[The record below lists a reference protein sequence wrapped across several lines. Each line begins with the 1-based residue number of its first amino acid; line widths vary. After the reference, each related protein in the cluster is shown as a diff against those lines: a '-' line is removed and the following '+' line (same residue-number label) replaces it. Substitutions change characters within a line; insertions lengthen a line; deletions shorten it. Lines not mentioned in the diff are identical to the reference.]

1 MADDGRATIILIT
14 GLVCLFGGAV
24 LVAVNQ
30 YRTRRSM
37 YRVKRMLEAAM
48 DGTFQESVFD
58 ESLYSALESQLAA
71 YLSASEISARRTAQE
86 KEQIKTLV
94 ADISHQT
101 KTPIAN
107 MLLYAQLL
115 GENKSLDEEA
125 KNIVLQIEEQ
135 TNKLNFLIQSL
146 IKTSRLESGTVSV
159 APESSRV
166 DELIAKLDFAEAAR
180 QKGVSFSVGEV
191 PPLTAFFDRKW
202 TLEALANIVDNAL
215 KYTPAGGSVKVEVM
229 EYEMFVRIDI
239 KDTGIGMT
247 EDETA
252 KIFSRFYRS
261 PVVSGEEG
269 VGIGLY
275 LVREILSREGG
286 YVKVASRLGEGSVFS
301 VFLVKQDGLSDWAAG
316 KDAY

>member
-1 MADDGRATIILIT
+1 MNMFEGEYLPW
-14 GLVCLFGGAV
+14 LVGVV
-24 LVAVNQ
+24 LLVVFLVFYCKVQ
-30 YRTRRSM
+30 
-37 YRVKRMLEAAM
+37 RVWARIDRMIDAAK
-48 DGTFQESVFD
+48 DGTFEETEFD
-58 ESLYSALESQLAA
+58 EGKLSRLKSKMYQYLLAGHLSRQQLE
-71 YLSASEISARRTAQE
+71 EERE
-86 KEQIKTLV
+86 KMKMLV
-94 ADISHQT
+94 SDISHQT

-107 MLLYAQLL
+107 MLLYTQLL

-159 APESSRV
+159 VPESSRV

-316 KDAY
+316 KDVY

>member
-1 MADDGRATIILIT
+1 
-14 GLVCLFGGAV
+14 
-24 LVAVNQ
+24 
-30 YRTRRSM
+30 
-37 YRVKRMLEAAM
+37 
-48 DGTFQESVFD
+48 
-58 ESLYSALESQLAA
+58 
-71 YLSASEISARRTAQE
+71 
-86 KEQIKTLV
+86 
-94 ADISHQT
+94 
-101 KTPIAN
+101 
-107 MLLYAQLL
+107 MLLYTQLL

>member
-101 KTPIAN
+101 KTP
-107 MLLYAQLL
+107 
-115 GENKSLDEEA
+115 
-125 KNIVLQIEEQ
+125 
-135 TNKLNFLIQSL
+135 
-146 IKTSRLESGTVSV
+146 
-159 APESSRV
+159 
-166 DELIAKLDFAEAAR
+166 
-180 QKGVSFSVGEV
+180 
-191 PPLTAFFDRKW
+191 
-202 TLEALANIVDNAL
+202 LANIL
-215 KYTPAGGSVKVEVM
+215 LYTELLQEQLQSDENRESLGSRVC
-229 EYEMFVRIDI
+229 
-239 KDTGIGMT
+239 
-247 EDETA
+247 
-252 KIFSRFYRS
+252 
-261 PVVSGEEG
+261 
-269 VGIGLY
+269 
-275 LVREILSREGG
+275 LST
-286 YVKVASRLGEGSVFS
+286 
-301 VFLVKQDGLSDWAAG
+301 
-316 KDAY
+316 

>member
-1 MADDGRATIILIT
+1 MFEGEYLPW
-14 GLVCLFGGAV
+14 LVGVV
-24 LVAVNQ
+24 LLVVFLVFYCKVQ
-30 YRTRRSM
+30 RVWTRID
-37 YRVKRMLEAAM
+37 RMIDAAK
-48 DGTFQESVFD
+48 DGTFEETEFD
-58 ESLYSALESQLAA
+58 EGKLSRLESKMYQYLLAGHLSRQQL
-71 YLSASEISARRTAQE
+71 EEERE
-86 KEQIKTLV
+86 KMKMLV
-94 ADISHQT
+94 SDISHQT

-107 MLLYAQLL
+107 MLLYTQLL

-159 APESSRV
+159 VPESSRV

-180 QKGVSFSVGEV
+180 QRGVSFFVGEV

>member
-1 MADDGRATIILIT
+1 MNMFEGEYLPW
-14 GLVCLFGGAV
+14 LVGVV
-24 LVAVNQ
+24 LLVVFLVFYCKVQ
-30 YRTRRSM
+30 RVWTRID
-37 YRVKRMLEAAM
+37 RMIDAAK
-48 DGTFQESVFD
+48 DGTFEETEFD
-58 ESLYSALESQLAA
+58 EGKLSRLESKMYQYLLAGHLSRQQL
-71 YLSASEISARRTAQE
+71 EEERE
-86 KEQIKTLV
+86 KMKMLV
-94 ADISHQT
+94 SDISHQT

-159 APESSRV
+159 VPESSRV

-191 PPLTAFFDRKW
+191 PRLTAFFDKKW

>member
-1 MADDGRATIILIT
+1 MNMFEGEYLPW
-14 GLVCLFGGAV
+14 LVGVVLLAV
-24 LVAVNQ
+24 FLVFYCKVQ
-30 YRTRRSM
+30 
-37 YRVKRMLEAAM
+37 RVWMRVDRMIDAAK
-48 DGTFQESVFD
+48 DGTFEETEFD
-58 ESLYSALESQLAA
+58 EGKLSRLESKMYQYLLAGHLSRQQL
-71 YLSASEISARRTAQE
+71 EEERE
-86 KEQIKTLV
+86 KMKMLV
-94 ADISHQT
+94 SDISHQT

-115 GENKSLDEEA
+115 EENKGLDEDA

-159 APESSRV
+159 MPESCWV

-239 KDTGIGMT
+239 RDTGIGMT

-316 KDAY
+316 KDVY

>member
-1 MADDGRATIILIT
+1 MNMFEGEYLPW
-14 GLVCLFGGAV
+14 LVGVV
-24 LVAVNQ
+24 LLVVFLVFYCKVQ
-30 YRTRRSM
+30 RVWTRID
-37 YRVKRMLEAAM
+37 RMIDAAK
-48 DGTFQESVFD
+48 DGTFEETEFD
-58 ESLYSALESQLAA
+58 EGKLSRLESKMYQYLLAGHLSRQQL
-71 YLSASEISARRTAQE
+71 EEERE
-86 KEQIKTLV
+86 KMKMLV
-94 ADISHQT
+94 SDISHQT

-115 GENKSLDEEA
+115 EENKGLDEDA

-159 APESSRV
+159 MPESCWV

-191 PPLTAFFDRKW
+191 PRLTAFFDKKW

-239 KDTGIGMT
+239 RDTGIGMT

-301 VFLVKQDGLSDWAAG
+301 VFLVKQDGFSDWAAG

>member
-1 MADDGRATIILIT
+1 MNMFEGEYLPW
-14 GLVCLFGGAV
+14 LVGVV
-24 LVAVNQ
+24 LLVVFLVFYCKVQ
-30 YRTRRSM
+30 RVWTRID
-37 YRVKRMLEAAM
+37 RMIDAAK
-48 DGTFQESVFD
+48 DGTFEETEFD
-58 ESLYSALESQLAA
+58 EGKLSRLVSKMYQYLLAGHLSRQQLE
-71 YLSASEISARRTAQE
+71 EERE
-86 KEQIKTLV
+86 KMKMLV
-94 ADISHQT
+94 SDISHQT

-115 GENKSLDEEA
+115 RENKSLDGEA

-159 APESSRV
+159 VPESSRV

-229 EYEMFVRIDI
+229 EYEMFIRIDI

>member
-1 MADDGRATIILIT
+1 MNMFEGEYLPWMVGVVLLAVF
-14 GLVCLFGGAV
+14 LVFYCKV
-24 LVAVNQ
+24 Q
-30 YRTRRSM
+30 
-37 YRVKRMLEAAM
+37 RVWMRVDRMIDAAK
-48 DGTFQESVFD
+48 DGTFEETEFD
-58 ESLYSALESQLAA
+58 EGKLSRLESKMYQYLLAGHLSRQQL
-71 YLSASEISARRTAQE
+71 EEERE
-86 KEQIKTLV
+86 KMKMLV
-94 ADISHQT
+94 SDISHQT

-159 APESSRV
+159 VPESSRV

-191 PPLTAFFDRKW
+191 PRLTAFFDKKW

-215 KYTPAGGSVKVEVM
+215 KYTPAGGSVKVKVM

-239 KDTGIGMT
+239 RDTGIGMT

-301 VFLVKQDGLSDWAAG
+301 VFLVKQDGFSDWAAG

>member
-1 MADDGRATIILIT
+1 MELCIFLMAA
-14 GLVCLFGGAV
+14 LVLLAAA
-24 LVAVNQ
+24 LVFLYMKSN
-30 YRTRRSM
+30 
-37 YRVKRMLEAAM
+37 RMWNSVERMVEAAR
-48 DGTFQESVFD
+48 DGIFVETAFD
-58 ESLYSALESQLAA
+58 EGRLSRLESKMYQ
-71 YLSASEISARRTAQE
+71 YLVSGQTSRRQTERERE
-86 KEQIKTLV
+86 KIKALV
-94 ADISHQT
+94 SDISHQT

-107 MLLYAQLL
+107 MLLYTQLL
-115 GENKSLDEEA
+115 EENGSLDGNA
-125 KNIVLQIEEQ
+125 RSIAFQIEEQ
-135 TNKLNFLIQSL
+135 VNKLNFLIQSL
-146 IKTSRLESGTVSV
+146 VKLSRLESGMLEVR
-159 APESSRV
+159 PEKNKIRK
-166 DELIAKLDFAEAAR
+166 LIAGLDYAAAAE
-180 QKGVSFSVGEV
+180 QKGISLSVGEV
-191 PPLTAFFDRKW
+191 PELTAFFDLKW

>member
-1 MADDGRATIILIT
+1 MFEGEYLPW
-14 GLVCLFGGAV
+14 LVGVV
-24 LVAVNQ
+24 LLVVFLVFYCKVQ
-30 YRTRRSM
+30 RVWTRID
-37 YRVKRMLEAAM
+37 RMIDAAK
-48 DGTFQESVFD
+48 DGTFEETEFD
-58 ESLYSALESQLAA
+58 EGKLSRLESKMYQYLLAGHLSRQQL
-71 YLSASEISARRTAQE
+71 EEERE
-86 KEQIKTLV
+86 KMKMLV
-94 ADISHQT
+94 SDISHQT

-107 MLLYAQLL
+107 MLLYTQLL

-159 APESSRV
+159 VPESSRV

-229 EYEMFVRIDI
+229 E
-239 KDTGIGMT
+239 
-247 EDETA
+247 
-252 KIFSRFYRS
+252 
-261 PVVSGEEG
+261 
-269 VGIGLY
+269 
-275 LVREILSREGG
+275 
-286 YVKVASRLGEGSVFS
+286 
-301 VFLVKQDGLSDWAAG
+301 
-316 KDAY
+316 

>member
-1 MADDGRATIILIT
+1 MNMFEGEYLPW
-14 GLVCLFGGAV
+14 LVGVVLLAV
-24 LVAVNQ
+24 FLVFYCKVQ
-30 YRTRRSM
+30 
-37 YRVKRMLEAAM
+37 RVWMRVDRMIDAAK
-48 DGTFQESVFD
+48 DGTFEETEFD
-58 ESLYSALESQLAA
+58 EGKLSRLESKMYQYLLAGHLSRQQL
-71 YLSASEISARRTAQE
+71 EEERE
-86 KEQIKTLV
+86 KMKMLV
-94 ADISHQT
+94 SDISHQT

-115 GENKSLDEEA
+115 EENKGLDEDA

-159 APESSRV
+159 MPESCWV

-191 PPLTAFFDRKW
+191 PRLTAFFDKKW

-239 KDTGIGMT
+239 RDTGIGMT

-301 VFLVKQDGLSDWAAG
+301 VFLVKQDGFSDWAAG
-316 KDAY
+316 KDAN

>member
-1 MADDGRATIILIT
+1 MNMFEGEYLPW
-14 GLVCLFGGAV
+14 LVGVV
-24 LVAVNQ
+24 LLVVFLVFYCKVQ
-30 YRTRRSM
+30 RVWTRID
-37 YRVKRMLEAAM
+37 RMIDAAK
-48 DGTFQESVFD
+48 DGTFEETEFD
-58 ESLYSALESQLAA
+58 EGKLSRLESKMYQYLLAGHLSRQQL
-71 YLSASEISARRTAQE
+71 EEERE
-86 KEQIKTLV
+86 KMKMLV
-94 ADISHQT
+94 SDISHQT

-115 GENKSLDEEA
+115 GENKSLDGEA

-159 APESSRV
+159 VPESSRV

-229 EYEMFVRIDI
+229 EYE
-239 KDTGIGMT
+239 
-247 EDETA
+247 TA

>member
-1 MADDGRATIILIT
+1 MNMFEGEYLPW
-14 GLVCLFGGAV
+14 LVGVV
-24 LVAVNQ
+24 LLVVFLVFYCKVQ
-30 YRTRRSM
+30 RVWTRID
-37 YRVKRMLEAAM
+37 RMIDAAK
-48 DGTFQESVFD
+48 DGTFEETEFD
-58 ESLYSALESQLAA
+58 EGKLSRLESKMYQYLLAGHLSRQQL
-71 YLSASEISARRTAQE
+71 EEERE
-86 KEQIKTLV
+86 KMKMLV
-94 ADISHQT
+94 SDISHQT

-107 MLLYAQLL
+107 MLLYTQLL

-180 QKGVSFSVGEV
+180 QKGVSFSVWEV

>member
-1 MADDGRATIILIT
+1 MNMFEGEYLPW
-14 GLVCLFGGAV
+14 LVGVVLLAVFLFFYCKV
-24 LVAVNQ
+24 QRVW
-30 YRTRRSM
+30 TRID
-37 YRVKRMLEAAM
+37 RMIDAAK
-48 DGTFQESVFD
+48 DGTFEETEFD
-58 ESLYSALESQLAA
+58 EGKLSRLESKMYQYLLAGHLSRQQL
-71 YLSASEISARRTAQE
+71 EEERE
-86 KEQIKTLV
+86 KMKMLV
-94 ADISHQT
+94 SDISHQT

-159 APESSRV
+159 VPESSRV

-191 PPLTAFFDRKW
+191 PRLTAFFDKKW

-239 KDTGIGMT
+239 RDTGIGMT

>member
-1 MADDGRATIILIT
+1 MNMFEGEYLPW
-14 GLVCLFGGAV
+14 LVGVV
-24 LVAVNQ
+24 LLVVFLVFYCKVQ
-30 YRTRRSM
+30 
-37 YRVKRMLEAAM
+37 RVWMRVDRMIDAAK
-48 DGTFQESVFD
+48 DGTFEETEFD
-58 ESLYSALESQLAA
+58 EGKLSRLESKMYQYLLAGHLSRQQL
-71 YLSASEISARRTAQE
+71 EEERE
-86 KEQIKTLV
+86 KMKMLV
-94 ADISHQT
+94 SDISHQT

-159 APESSRV
+159 VPESSRV

-191 PPLTAFFDRKW
+191 PRLTAFFDKKW

-215 KYTPAGGSVKVEVM
+215 KYTPAGGSVKVKVM

-239 KDTGIGMT
+239 RDTGIGMT

-301 VFLVKQDGLSDWAAG
+301 VFLVKQDGFSDWAAG

>member
-1 MADDGRATIILIT
+1 MNMFEGEYLPW
-14 GLVCLFGGAV
+14 LVGVVLLAV
-24 LVAVNQ
+24 FLVFYCKVQ
-30 YRTRRSM
+30 
-37 YRVKRMLEAAM
+37 RVWMRVDRMIDAAK
-48 DGTFQESVFD
+48 DGTFEETEFD
-58 ESLYSALESQLAA
+58 EGKLSRLESKMYQYLLAGHLSRQQL
-71 YLSASEISARRTAQE
+71 EEERE
-86 KEQIKTLV
+86 KMKMLV
-94 ADISHQT
+94 SDISHQT

-115 GENKSLDEEA
+115 EENKGLDEDA

-159 APESSRV
+159 MPESCWV

-191 PPLTAFFDRKW
+191 PRLTAFFDRKW

-239 KDTGIGMT
+239 RDTGIGMT

-316 KDAY
+316 KDVY